1 MADTRAASIL
11 PVTLAATERSGPWR
25 V

>member
-1 MADTRAASIL
+1 MADRRAASIL
-11 PVTLAATERSGPWR
+11 PVTLAATERSGRWR